1 MQYKIKDIG
10 DDGIVLDVPVTAD
23 WLAAACPDSA
33 LSPAEPALRLRG
45 TLQRSGPSKDADILL
60 RAELGGAVETPC
72 SRCLEPARVTLA
84 VPLTVT
90 FVPRTTG
97 DPEEADDPDVI
108 YYDADEIDVAPEVRD
123 EILLGIPLSPLCR
136 EDCQGLCAVCGGNRN
151 VTDCDCEA
159 RKSEG
164 AFKATAFAKLKL

>member
-10 DDGIVLDVPVTAD
+10 DDGIVLDVPLTPD

-33 LSPAEPALRLRG
+33 LTPVAPGLRLRG
-45 TLQRSGPSKDADILL
+45 VLQRSGTAKDADILL
-60 RAELGGAVETPC
+60 RAQVQGTVETPC

-84 VPLTVT
+84 APLTVT
-90 FVPRTTG
+90 FVPRTAG
-97 DPEEADDPDVI
+97 DPEEADDPDVV

-136 EDCQGLCAVCGGNRN
+136 EDCRGLCSVCGGNRN

-159 RKSEG
+159 RKAAG
-164 AFKATAFAKLKL
+164 AFKENAFAKLKL